1 MEGVSVVASDG
12 PDIRLDYMGSFVQK
26 SLKLKPEKWARVLA
40 IEEHKTVLKEFADS
54 PLELVLVIVL
64 TQNAQIIPTLSF
76 PLEQLKSKGISKLI
90 NQSKRSL
97 MNYSFYSLVFLFL
110 HKKQAFILLKSTLS
124 FYLEKS
130 LNDILS

>member
-40 IEEHKTVLKEFADS
+40 IDEHKTVLKEFADS
-54 PLELVLVIVL
+54 PQELVLVIVL

-76 PLEQLKSKGISKLI
+76 PLEQLKSKGEYFFDNIYHFFFTTFHFQAYIS
-90 NQSKRSL
+90 
-97 MNYSFYSLVFLFL
+97 
-110 HKKQAFILLKSTLS
+110 LKSTQ
-124 FYLEKS
+124 
-130 LNDILS
+130 